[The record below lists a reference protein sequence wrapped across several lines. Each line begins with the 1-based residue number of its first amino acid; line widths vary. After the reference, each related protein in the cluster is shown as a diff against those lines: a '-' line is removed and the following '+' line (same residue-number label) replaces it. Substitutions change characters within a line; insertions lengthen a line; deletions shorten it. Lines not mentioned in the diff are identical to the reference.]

1 MHVQHG
7 VGGLGLLIYFRI
19 EHGDDSL
26 SRCLGALGLVFIGLV
41 TTVHPGSR
49 L

>member
-1 MHVQHG
+1 MSSME
-7 VGGLGLLIYFRI
+7 LALAYFRI